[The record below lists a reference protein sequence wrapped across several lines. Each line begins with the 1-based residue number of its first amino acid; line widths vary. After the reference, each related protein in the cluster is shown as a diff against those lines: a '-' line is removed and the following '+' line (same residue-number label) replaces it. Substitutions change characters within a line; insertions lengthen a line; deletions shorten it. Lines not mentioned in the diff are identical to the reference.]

1 MDTPS
6 NVKNEALKAWVEE
19 MVGLCKPESVH
30 WCDGSDEEYD
40 RLCQELVDAGTFI
53 RLNEEKRLDP
63 RSLLER
69 LGAEGLTRVYCEGG
83 GELAASLLGAG
94 LVDRLYVFSA
104 GMGLGADAMPGLGNL
119 GLGQLSEAT
128 RFQLR
133 DVRRVGSDTMT
144 IWERPL

>member
-1 MDTPS
+1 MLVMLGPAPLRLVETLDQSP
-6 NVKNEALKAWVEE
+6 VWVMCGEGADARRAEE
-19 MVGLCKPESVH
+19 LTTNGA
-30 WCDGSDEEYD
+30 
-40 RLCQELVDAGTFI
+40 RLLRV